1 MELLVDVALTIMF
14 AMCALM
20 MLRMMLRG
28 WRGGG
33 RHGGHGMMCM
43 GHRAEDEAHTPDEQ
57 LLEEL
62 RAERKRLDAL
72 IATED
77 GEPDGQVG

>member
-1 MELLVDVALTIMF
+1 MEWLIGVPFAGMF

-20 MLRMMLRG
+20 MLRMM
-28 WRGGG
+28 GG

-43 GHRAEDEAHTPDEQ
+43 GHSAEGDARTSDEG

-62 RAERKRLDAL
+62 RAERERLDVL
-72 IATED
+72 IARA
-77 GEPDGQVG
+77 GRGSGGQVG